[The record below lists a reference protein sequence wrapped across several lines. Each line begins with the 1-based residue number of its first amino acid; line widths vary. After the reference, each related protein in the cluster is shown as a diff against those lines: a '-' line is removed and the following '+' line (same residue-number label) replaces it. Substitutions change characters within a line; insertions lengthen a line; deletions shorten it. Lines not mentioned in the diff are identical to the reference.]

1 MSFTYKV
8 YTLVNAKDDINVT
21 NFETQI
27 DVMNYLL
34 RNGIENVNS
43 IWKVSESGSL
53 CMYEKSFR
61 STMTSETYYKNY
73 TTLTQY
79 DKYKLD
85 ENDRKIMNL
94 CD

>member
-1 MSFTYKV
+1 MNAEDSPN
-8 YTLVNAKDDINVT
+8 VNE
-21 NFETQI
+21 FETQV

-34 RNGIENVNS
+34 QNGIENVSS
-43 IWKVSESGSL
+43 IWKVSKSGSL
-53 CMYEKSFR
+53 CMYEKEFR

-73 TTLTQY
+73 TTLKQY

-85 ENDRKIMNL
+85 DKDREIMSL